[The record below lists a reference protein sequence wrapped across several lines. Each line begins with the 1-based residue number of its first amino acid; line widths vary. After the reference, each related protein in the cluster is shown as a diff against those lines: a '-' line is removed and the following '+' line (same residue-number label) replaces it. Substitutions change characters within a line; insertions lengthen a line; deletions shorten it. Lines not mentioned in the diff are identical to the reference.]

1 MVWKWDYTW
10 QEVLPKLLGV
20 LHVTVGA
27 TVAGFL
33 LALVLGLVFALGR
46 RSKNRIVSGL
56 TGGVVEFVRLT
67 PLLVQLYFIYFVM
80 PEIGLTLSA
89 FTAGVLGLGIHYAAY
104 ISEVYRAGIDSVS
117 KGQWKR
123 RRPSIFPNGRCGRAS
138 FCPRRSVPSYPSWAI
153 T

>member
-1 MVWKWDYTW
+1 I
-10 QEVLPKLLGV
+10 EVTETGIEVIPRLLGV

-33 LALVLGLVFALGR
+33 LALILGLMLAFGR

-104 ISEVYRAGIDSVS
+104 ISEGPW
-117 KGQWKR
+117 GFPGKR
-123 RRPSIFPNGRCGRAS
+123 RRSGRRAYWRRWGCWTRSISIRPTCREDNSSGWPSPGR
-138 FCPRRSVPSYPSWAI
+138 W
-153 T
+153 